1 MGTNSEECLI
11 INGYIM
17 SIFLI
22 FTLFFSKL
30 YKNLEIQLNYSLRKI
45 ERIEKHLKLC
55 RESDRERGYKGLP
68 GLDVYLSENELS
80 LDTDDSESEHTE
92 HSDSSGH
99 TESETDGSDHTEHS
113 DSSDHSES
121 ESETDGSD
129 HSESETDGSDHSEEV
144 IDHKDIPCDSLNIK
158 DPNNRWA
165 FTNLF

>member
-99 TESETDGSDHTEHS
+99 TESETDGSDH
-113 DSSDHSES
+113 
-121 ESETDGSD
+121 
-129 HSESETDGSDHSEEV
+129 SEEV
-144 IDHKDIPCDSLNIK
+144 IDHKDIPSDSLNIK
-158 DPNNRWA
+158 DPNNRWS

>member
-99 TESETDGSDHTEHS
+99 SESEHTEHS

-121 ESETDGSD
+121 ETDGSDHSESD

-144 IDHKDIPCDSLNIK
+144 IDHKDIPSDSLNIK
-158 DPNNRWA
+158 DPNNRWS

>member
-92 HSDSSGH
+92 HSDSS
-99 TESETDGSDHTEHS
+99 
-113 DSSDHSES
+113 
-121 ESETDGSD
+121 D
-129 HSESETDGSDHSEEV
+129 HSESETDGSDHSESDHSESETDCSDHSEEV
-144 IDHKDIPCDSLNIK
+144 IDHKDIPSDSLNIK
-158 DPNNRWA
+158 DPNNRWS

>member
-1 MGTNSEECLI
+1 MGTNSEECLM

-45 ERIEKHLKLC
+45 ERVEKHLKLC
-55 RESDRERGYKGLP
+55 RESDRERVYKGLP
-68 GLDVYLSENELS
+68 GLDVYLSENES
-80 LDTDDSESEHTE
+80 ITESDGSCHSESEH
-92 HSDSSGH
+92 SDSH
-99 TESETDGSDHTEHS
+99 
-113 DSSDHSES
+113 
-121 ESETDGSD
+121 TDGSD
-129 HSESETDGSDHSEEV
+129 HSDSEHSDSHPDGSDHSEEV

-158 DPNNRWA
+158 DPNNRWS